1 MAEKPTKSASPKTA
15 KADSKTSEIGYDAE
29 ELVALA
35 RLDMDKGAVDQALLK
50 LKQVF
55 AEGEPPAEAAS
66 LMARLYAQLGLFKRA
81 QEFYQR
87 FLQKNPDAMLERFQL
102 GMTYFDGGQATE
114 ALAIWEELLKATPN
128 HPPALFY
135 KALALAQGGNR
146 GDARQAL
153 DLLMKTA
160 PADNL
165 YFGRAREMMQALD
178 AGRTPANVRGTR
190 ETERTDMPVRR
201 APKDPYQTEH

>member
-1 MAEKPTKSASPKTA
+1 MAEKPAKSGTPKTA
-15 KADSKTSEIGYDAE
+15 KADSKPAEIGYDAE

-50 LKQVF
+50 LKQAF
-55 AEGEPPAEAAS
+55 AEGEPAAEAAS

-87 FLQKNPDAMLERFQL
+87 FLQANPGAMLERFQL
-102 GMTYFDGGQATE
+102 GMTYFDGGQVKE
-114 ALAIWEELLKATPN
+114 ALAIWDELLKETPN

-146 GDARQAL
+146 NDARQML

-165 YFGRAREMMQALD
+165 YFGRAREMLQALD
-178 AGRTPANVRGTR
+178 AGRVPANVSGTR
-190 ETERTDMPVRR
+190 ENERPDIPVRR